1 MAQILIV
8 EDDDALAAG
17 LDYNLRRA
25 GYDVDV
31 VRDGAE
37 AIQHARARP
46 PDLMILD
53 LMLPRRSGYD
63 VLSTLRKGGARFPVV
78 ILSARDG
85 ELDKVKG
92 FDLGA
97 DDYVTKPFALG
108 ELLARVRVRLHAHAA
123 DAPAAERLHLESG
136 IVDLRTHRLR
146 TPHGEVSLTKTEV
159 ELLRMLGRR
168 PGELVAR
175 EELVRV
181 LWNLGP
187 RSTRT
192 LDTHVLRL
200 RKKIEPA
207 PDAPRVLRTIHGVGY
222 CLEVLPERDR

>member
-1 MAQILIV
+1 MARILVV
-8 EDDDALAAG
+8 EDDTALAAG

-31 VRDGAE
+31 VTDGAA
-37 AIQHARARP
+37 AIQAARATP

-53 LMLPRRSGYD
+53 LMLPRRSGFD
-63 VLSTLRKGGARFPVV
+63 VLATLRRSGARFPVL

-85 ELDKVKG
+85 ELDKIKG

-108 ELLARVRVRLHAHAA
+108 ELLARVRVRLQAHAA
-123 DAPAAERLHLESG
+123 GADVAERLRLESG
-136 IVDLRTHRLR
+136 TVDLKAHVLR
-146 TPHGEVSLTKTEV
+146 TDAGDVSLTKTEV

-175 EELVRV
+175 DELVRV

-200 RKKIEPA
+200 RKKIEPD
-207 PDAPRVLRTIHGVGY
+207 PNAPRVLRTIHGVGY
-222 CLEVLPERDR
+222 CLELRKEGDP

>member
-1 MAQILIV
+1 MARILIV
-8 EDDDALAAG
+8 EDDEALSAG

-31 VRDGAE
+31 VADGAS
-37 AIQHARARP
+37 AIQRARATP

-63 VLSTLRKGGARFPVV
+63 VLSVLRKSGARFPVL

-108 ELLARVRVRLHAHAA
+108 ELLARVRVRLQAHAA
-123 DAPAAERLHLESG
+123 DDGASGRLALESG
-136 IVDLRTHRLR
+136 VVDLKAHVLR
-146 TPHGEVSLTKTEV
+146 TPAGDVSLTKTEV

-168 PGELVAR
+168 PGELVPR

-187 RSTRT
+187 RSTRA

-200 RKKIEPA
+200 RKKIEPE
-207 PDAPRVLRTIHGVGY
+207 PDQPRVLRTVHGVGY
-222 CLEVLPERDR
+222 CLELRPERGP